1 MAQRLDPELESVLS
15 KVIEPYTGVNIVAL
29 GLVRYA
35 KSGWGKL
42 ALEIGMLSEPYEL
55 QEDLRRSVE
64 LAFVDSEVKDKVR
77 VSMAP
82 LDEDELEAVG
92 NRLRE
97 VLTQDELGNLEQRK
111 PIFAVADSKT
121 RVLGIS
127 SGKGGVGKSSTS
139 VNLAVALAK
148 LGKKVGVL
156 DADVYGF
163 SVPKMLGINQPPTVI
178 GGFIIPPVANGVH
191 CMSMGFFLSE
201 DTPVVWRGPM
211 LHKALEQFLVDVYW
225 RDYDFIL
232 IDMPPG
238 TGDVTLSLG
247 EMVPKSEMY
256 VVTTPQPAAERVAQ
270 RSAYAAKKMKIPIRG
285 VIENMSYFI
294 TPSGET
300 FEIFGK
306 GGGKQLASELDV
318 PLLGSVPIEIALR
331 DGGDIGV
338 PVTISNPNS
347 ESAKA
352 FSEIARKIVE
362 IGPPRR
368 YRSALKIH

>member
-15 KVIEPYTGVNIVAL
+15 KVIEPYTGLDIVTL

-42 ALEIGMLSEPYEL
+42 ALEIGLLSEPYEL
-55 QEDLRRSVE
+55 QEELRQRVE
-64 LAFVDSEVKDKVR
+64 QALTDSGSKDKVR
-77 VSMAP
+77 VSMTP
-82 LDEDELEAVG
+82 LDEDELELVG
-92 NRLRE
+92 NHMRE
-97 VLTQDELGNLEQRK
+97 ALTEEEMSNLEQRK
-111 PIFAVADSKT
+111 PIFSVADSKT

-127 SGKGGVGKSSTS
+127 SGKGGVGKSSTA
-139 VNLAVALAK
+139 VNLAVALAQ

-163 SVPKMLGINQPPTVI
+163 SVPKMLGINQPPMVL
-178 GGFIIPPVANGVH
+178 GSFIVPPLANGVH
-191 CMSMGFFLSE
+191 CMSMGFFLTE

-225 RDYDFIL
+225 RNYDFIL

-238 TGDVTLSLG
+238 TGDVALSLG

-285 VIENMSYFI
+285 VIENMSHFL
-294 TPSGET
+294 TPTGET
-300 FEIFGK
+300 YEIFGK
-306 GGGKQLASELDV
+306 GGGEQLASELDV
-318 PLLGSVPIEIALR
+318 PLLGKIPIEIALR
-331 DGGDIGV
+331 DGGDIGI
-338 PVTISNPNS
+338 PISISDPS
-347 ESAKA
+347 SASSRT
-352 FSEIARKIVE
+352 FSEIAKKIVE

-368 YRSALKIH
+368 YRSELKIR